1 MCSTLVLSAVV
12 FFCIACYNA
21 FVKLS
26 DANRLSLYAR
36 FFLRD
41 RLLCIPFTASC
52 VAYMLFLS
60 VSCVI
65 MVAAGRGCDTIFL
78 LLLCFLATSQLG
90 SDVSVHHASPVANI
104 FILQHSIC
112 VVAVMIYVLPALP
125 ATPGGDWA
133 TVIYLVLSVASVLY
147 ASTGMWFLLHR
158 IYLVDQHQEWD
169 VFADYN
175 IEMQEQGEAEGLC
188 RGVSV

>member
-12 FFCIACYNA
+12 FLCIACYNA

-26 DANRLSLYAR
+26 DASRLSLYTG

-41 RLLCIPFTASC
+41 RSLCIPFTTSC
-52 VAYMLFLS
+52 VAYMLFLG

-65 MVAAGRGCDTIFL
+65 MVAAGRACDTIFL

-112 VVAVMIYVLPALP
+112 VVAVMIHVLPALP
-125 ATPGGDWA
+125 ATPGWGWA
-133 TVIYLVLSVASVLY
+133 AAMYWALSIASILY
-147 ASTGMWFLLHR
+147 ASAGMWFLLHR

-175 IEMQEQGEAEGLC
+175 IEMQEQGEAEGLWG
-188 RGVSV
+188 GVSA

>member
-1 MCSTLVLSAVV
+1 MCSTLGLSAVV
-12 FFCIACYNA
+12 FLCIACYNA
-21 FVKLS
+21 FMKLS
-26 DANRLSLYAR
+26 DANRLSSYTR
-36 FFLRD
+36 VFHRD
-41 RLLCIPFTASC
+41 RALCIPFTMGC

-60 VSCVI
+60 ISCVI
-65 MVAAGRGCDTIFL
+65 MVVADRGCDTIFL

-112 VVAVMIYVLPALP
+112 VITVMIYVLPALP
-125 ATPGGDWA
+125 ATPGWDWA
-133 TVIYLVLSVASVLY
+133 AVIYLVLSIASVLY

-175 IEMQEQGEAEGLC
+175 IEMQEQGETEGLC
-188 RGVSV
+188 DGVSG